1 MTDEFMRK
9 PPDHDPSLPFR
20 LTADDLIG
28 DLAWPQLLRAPRLAF
43 RPGRVGIG
51 VAVVLVL
58 SLLDQVLARIAGEE
72 TVAATFFGAFDV
84 SVASTAEGL
93 ASLDVGGALMAT
105 VVGLGGAIQS
115 VWSEAPLRASVMLPV
130 TVLGFAFASVG
141 IGRLSAEEFCRGRS
155 GTWYEGMKWAV
166 HCVTGIAVAYLLP
179 LVIAALLIGVLA
191 IGGWAL
197 LSIPFVNVL
206 GAVLGLVGLA
216 IALVIV
222 VVLLGYLFGVP
233 LFAGG
238 MSVEGRDGVD
248 AMHRVYAY
256 LFARPLRAA
265 GYGLLLVIQGVV
277 VVSVLGAIA
286 GLTVSLGVWAQSLL
300 LGEEA
305 SLVASGVSSDRLG
318 AGGRAAASVMHTVLQ
333 LPALLVTGYVVAYAA
348 TGAVVLYLV
357 LRRIVDGQDM
367 VDLYVP
373 GEIDAKLDE
382 VLARRKASIEQNED
396 LPA

>member
-1 MTDEFMRK
+1 MTDEFMRR

-28 DLAWPQLLRAPRLAF
+28 DLAWPKLLRVPRLAF
-43 RPGRVGIG
+43 RPGRIGIG

-58 SLLDQVLARIAGEE
+58 SLLDQLLARIAGEG
-72 TVAATFFGAFDV
+72 TVAATFVGAFDV
-84 SVASTAEGL
+84 PAAATVEGL

-115 VWSEAPLRASVMLPV
+115 VWSDAPLRASVMLPV
-130 TVLGFAFASVG
+130 SVVGFASACVG

-155 GTWYEGMKWAV
+155 GTWYQGMQWAV

-191 IGGWAL
+191 TGGWVL

-206 GAVLGLVGLA
+206 GAVLGLFGLA

-222 VVLLGYLFGVP
+222 VVLLGYLFGIP
-233 LFAGG
+233 LFAGA

-256 LFARPLRAA
+256 LFARPLRAV
-265 GYGLLLVIQGVV
+265 GYGVLLIVQCAV
-277 VVSVLGAIA
+277 VVSVLSAIA
-286 GLTVSLGVWAQSLL
+286 GLTVGLGVWAQSLL

-348 TGAVVLYLV
+348 TGSVVLYLV

-382 VLARRKASIEQNED
+382 VLERRKASIAQNED